1 MKKSSPPKGLGVV
14 ERIKQ
19 FNAGRDPER
28 LALKYRAIADN
39 PFSFLRGTCHLFYE
53 DLPTNDFLDLAPAA
67 WVCGDLHLENLGSYK
82 GDNRLTYFDLNDF
95 DEAILAPAHWELA
108 RFLVS
113 IFVAAKSLKLLPG
126 DAIAL
131 SHTFLDAYAAAL
143 ISGTARWVER
153 ATATGM
159 VRDLLQGLRKRPRSS
174 LLDSRTDMRSG
185 KRKLRLDGKKALLV
199 DSESRK
205 KIVDFMAEFATTQS
219 HPEFF
224 KVIDVARRIAGTGSL
239 GVERYVI
246 LVRGRGGAEGNFLLD
261 LKHQASSALAPCVS
275 LSQPNWISE
284 AERVV
289 GVQRR
294 VQAVPPA
301 FLSAI
306 TIGERSYVLKELL
319 PSQDR
324 LVLER
329 WNGKLRRLEGVM
341 QTMGQVVAWG
351 HLRSGGRQGSANAD
365 DWIDFGR
372 SAPSWRNSLLEYAQ
386 TYAQKV
392 SQDWQVFA
400 DDYKSGFM
408 RIGEQTRGVEKT
420 NGQ

>member
-1 MKKSSPPKGLGVV
+1 MIKNRNPGKKLNVV
-14 ERIKQ
+14 DRIKL

-53 DLPTNDFLDLAPAA
+53 DLPNGCILDDAPAA

-113 IFVAAKSLKLLPG
+113 IFIASESLNVLPTEAVALC
-126 DAIAL
+126 
-131 SHTFLDAYAAAL
+131 HTFLDAYTAAL
-143 ISGTARWVER
+143 SVGTARWVER
-153 ATATGM
+153 ATANGM
-159 VRDLLQGLRKRPRSS
+159 VRDLLQVLRKRSRSS
-174 LLDSRTDMRSG
+174 LLDSRTDMRNG
-185 KRKLRLDGKKALLV
+185 KRKLRLDGKKALPV
-199 DSESRK
+199 DAETRK
-205 KIVDFMAEFATTQS
+205 KILDFMEEFATQDS

-224 KVIDVARRIAGTGSL
+224 KVIDIARRIAGTGSL
-239 GVERYVI
+239 GIERYVI
-246 LVRGRGGAEGNFLLD
+246 LVRGRGGIEGNFLLD
-261 LKHQASSALAPCVS
+261 LKHETPSALTPYVR
-275 LSQPNWISE
+275 LRQPAWKTE

-289 GVQRR
+289 SVQRR

-301 FLSAI
+301 FLSAA

-324 LVLER
+324 LVLEH
-329 WNGKLRRLEGVM
+329 WNGKLKRLEGVM

-351 HLRSGGRQGSANAD
+351 QLRSGGRQGSASAD

-372 SAPSWRNSLLEYAQ
+372 SAPSWRNGLLDYAQ

-392 SQDWQVFA
+392 SKDWKEFA
-400 DDYKSGFM
+400 KEYRSGC
-408 RIGEQTRGVEKT
+408 VAVA
-420 NGQ
+420 